1 MKFGK
6 PAVSISDQIELLKR
20 RGVAVDDEAH
30 ARHHLQFISYYR
42 LKAYWSLFEVHAEV
56 DEDHALPESTSFNDV
71 LALYTFDRELRL
83 PVLDAIERVEV
94 ALRARWAYHMA
105 MKHGPHGYLEQR
117 HYGHIPQHARAVAD
131 LTKEFGRS
139 RDIFAVHYREKYTS
153 PKLPLLGWQAK
164 PCLSACFR
172 NFMAI

>member
-1 MKFGK
+1 M
-6 PAVSISDQIELLKR
+6 IKR
-20 RGVAVDDEAH
+20 MRDIIFSSSHIIG
-30 ARHHLQFISYYR
+30 SR
-42 LKAYWSLFEVHAEV
+42 LIGHFLAVHAEV

-71 LALYTFDRELRL
+71 LTLYTFDRELRL

-105 MKHGPHGYLEQR
+105 MNHGPHGYLEQR